1 MARKNPKNPDA
12 TRPLS
17 CVLYIRVST
26 KLQVEKGESID
37 AQRFELTR
45 YAEAHGMRVLGEYVD
60 AGFSG
65 KNVRGRPQFRQML
78 DDIIKEQPGR
88 RPTYVLVFKLSRFGR
103 NAADTWNSLQMLQD
117 YGVELCCVKDG
128 IDSATTMGKAMLSIA
143 AVFAEMERDNIRTQT
158 MSGREEKA
166 RKGYWNGG
174 QAPYGY
180 RLVDRGGKFKE
191 LVVDEDEA
199 KVVRRIFKMYAYE
212 NKGPMAI
219 ASWLNRHGVTKA
231 ARGNATMETFG
242 NTTIARMV
250 VNPVYIGKI
259 AYGRRRTEV
268 IEGTRGETHVVKSDG
283 YEVYDG
289 RHEAIIDEATWAAA
303 QAIVGTRKPN
313 AKRHDDGHV
322 NLLNGLLVCP
332 ECGRKMSSHP
342 NRGKVKK
349 DGTRGKTTYAYYCPH
364 TSKARGA
371 TCTFRR
377 QYPQEYV
384 DAEVVEMVKLA
395 SRSDAFVEALRRRIN
410 DETDV
415 EQLREDAE
423 RIGREQAANDKRMR
437 MLMNQIDALD
447 PADRSYERKFSDLQ
461 RRLDDLY
468 DRDAGFQEAL
478 EETRAKIAAADKRR
492 VGERRL
498 LDELDRIPE
507 LLEEA
512 DEQTRFDIVHEAV
525 SEVRILAGR
534 NPRKE
539 RVVQSVTFKCPVRFF
554 WEEVPGEADGYT
566 AVTPDSF
573 DADGNFRDDETHVET
588 IALVERVE
596 GFFERSGR

>member
-1 MARKNPKNPDA
+1 M
-12 TRPLS
+12 
-17 CVLYIRVST
+17 
-26 KLQVEKGESID
+26 
-37 AQRFELTR
+37 
-45 YAEAHGMRVLGEYVD
+45 
-60 AGFSG
+60 
-65 KNVRGRPQFRQML
+65 
-78 DDIIKEQPGR
+78 
-88 RPTYVLVFKLSRFGR
+88 
-103 NAADTWNSLQMLQD
+103 
-117 YGVELCCVKDG
+117 
-128 IDSATTMGKAMLSIA
+128 
-143 AVFAEMERDNIRTQT
+143 
-158 MSGREEKA
+158 
-166 RKGYWNGG
+166 
-174 QAPYGY
+174 
-180 RLVDRGGKFKE
+180 
-191 LVVDEDEA
+191 
-199 KVVRRIFKMYAYE
+199 
-212 NKGPMAI
+212 
-219 ASWLNRHGVTKA
+219 
-231 ARGNATMETFG
+231 
-242 NTTIARMV
+242 
-250 VNPVYIGKI
+250 
-259 AYGRRRTEV
+259 
-268 IEGTRGETHVVKSDG
+268 
-283 YEVYDG
+283 
-289 RHEAIIDEATWAAA
+289 
-303 QAIVGTRKPN
+303 
-313 AKRHDDGHV
+313 
-322 NLLNGLLVCP
+322 
-332 ECGRKMSSHP
+332 
-342 NRGKVKK
+342 
-349 DGTRGKTTYAYYCPH
+349 
-364 TSKARGA
+364 
-371 TCTFRR
+371 
-377 QYPQEYV
+377 

-554 WEEVPGEADGYT
+554 WEEVPGVADGYT

-573 DADGNFRDDETHVET
+573 DADGNFRDDETHVECVVV
-588 IALVERVE
+588 L
-596 GFFERSGR
+596 SCKN

>member
-199 KVVRRIFKMYAYE
+199 KVVRKIFQMYAYE
-212 NKGPMAI
+212 NKGAMAI
-219 ASWLNRHGVTKA
+219 AAWLNNHGVRKD
-231 ARGNATMETFG
+231 ARGNATMEHPSQHHDSPNDCQPCVRRQDCLRAQAHRGHRRHARRDARGEERRVRGLRRQARG
-242 NTTIARMV
+242 NHRRGDLGGRPGNRGHPEAERQE
-250 VNPVYIGKI
+250 
-259 AYGRRRTEV
+259 ARRRAREPAERAARV
-268 IEGTRGETHVVKSDG
+268 PRVRAQDVLAPEPGKGQEGTARGE
-283 YEVYDG
+283 
-289 RHEAIIDEATWAAA
+289 RPP
-303 QAIVGTRKPN
+303 TRTT
-313 AKRHDDGHV
+313 AR
-322 NLLNGLLVCP
+322 
-332 ECGRKMSSHP
+332 
-342 NRGKVKK
+342 
-349 DGTRGKTTYAYYCPH
+349 TRRSAWGD
-364 TSKARGA
+364 
-371 TCTFRR
+371 CTFSR

-384 DAEVVEMVKLA
+384 DAEVIEMVKLA

-437 MLMNQIDALD
+437 MLMSQIDALD

-478 EETRAKIAAADKRR
+478 EETRAKIAATDKRR

-588 IALVERVE
+588 VSILQRI
-596 GFFERSGR
+596 SG

>member
-1 MARKNPKNPDA
+1 MAPKNPKTPDA
-12 TRPLS
+12 ARPLS

-37 AQRFELTR
+37 AQRYELER

-65 KNVRGRPQFRQML
+65 KNVRGRPQFRQMI
-78 DDIIKEQPGR
+78 DDIIKEQPSK
-88 RPTYVLVFKLSRFGR
+88 RPAYVLVFKLSRFGR
-103 NAADTWNSLQMLQD
+103 NAADTWNSLQTLQD

-128 IDSATTMGKAMLSIA
+128 IDSATPMGKAMLSIA

-158 MSGREEKA
+158 MSGRDEKA

-174 QAPYGY
+174 QAPYGF

-199 KVVRRIFKMYAYE
+199 KVVRKIFQMYAYE

-219 ASWLNRHGVTKA
+219 AAWLNNHGVKKEV
-231 ARGNATMETFG
+231 RGTATMDSFG
-242 NTTIARMV
+242 ASMIARMIT
-250 VNPVYIGKI
+250 NPVYAGKMP
-259 AYGRRRTEV
+259 YRRRRTEA
-268 IEGTRGETHVVKSDG
+268 IEGTRGETHVVKSED
-283 YEVYDG
+283 YPVYDG
-289 RHEAIIDEATWAAA
+289 RQETIVDEATWTAA

-313 AKRHDDGHV
+313 AKTHHDGHV

-332 ECGRKMSSHP
+332 VCGRKMSSHP

-364 TSKARGA
+364 TAKSRGA

-377 QYPQEYV
+377 QYPQECV
-384 DAEVVEMVKLA
+384 DAEVIEMVKLA
-395 SRSDAFVEALRRRIN
+395 SRSDAFVEALRRRIS

-423 RIGREQAANDKRMR
+423 RIGREQEANDKRMR
-437 MLMNQIDALD
+437 MLMNQIDTLD

-468 DRDAGFQEAL
+468 DRDASFQEAF
-478 EETRAKIAAADKRR
+478 EETQAKMAAAERR
-492 VGERRL
+492 RAGERKL

-507 LLEEA
+507 LLEDA

-525 SEVRILAGR
+525 SEVRILADR

-554 WEEVPGEADGYT
+554 WEEIPDVADGYT
-566 AVTPDSF
+566 GVTPDMY
-573 DADGNFRDDETHVET
+573 DADGNFRDGEANVEN
-588 IALVERVE
+588 IVALVQKIR
-596 GFFERSGR
+596 

>member
-447 PADRSYERKFSDLQ
+447 PADRS
-461 RRLDDLY
+461 
-468 DRDAGFQEAL
+468 
-478 EETRAKIAAADKRR
+478 
-492 VGERRL
+492 
-498 LDELDRIPE
+498 
-507 LLEEA
+507 
-512 DEQTRFDIVHEAV
+512 
-525 SEVRILAGR
+525 
-534 NPRKE
+534 
-539 RVVQSVTFKCPVRFF
+539 
-554 WEEVPGEADGYT
+554 
-566 AVTPDSF
+566 
-573 DADGNFRDDETHVET
+573 
-588 IALVERVE
+588 
-596 GFFERSGR
+596 

>member
-1 MARKNPKNPDA
+1 MYGYGRNRD
-12 TRPLS
+12 L
-17 CVLYIRVST
+17 
-26 KLQVEKGESID
+26 
-37 AQRFELTR
+37 
-45 YAEAHGMRVLGEYVD
+45 H
-60 AGFSG
+60 
-65 KNVRGRPQFRQML
+65 RGQNL
-78 DDIIKEQPGR
+78 PGR
-88 RPTYVLVFKLSRFGR
+88 KRKQRYINSRP
-103 NAADTWNSLQMLQD
+103 
-117 YGVELCCVKDG
+117 
-128 IDSATTMGKAMLSIA
+128 
-143 AVFAEMERDNIRTQT
+143 
-158 MSGREEKA
+158 
-166 RKGYWNGG
+166 
-174 QAPYGY
+174 
-180 RLVDRGGKFKE
+180 
-191 LVVDEDEA
+191 
-199 KVVRRIFKMYAYE
+199 
-212 NKGPMAI
+212 
-219 ASWLNRHGVTKA
+219 
-231 ARGNATMETFG
+231 
-242 NTTIARMV
+242 
-250 VNPVYIGKI
+250 
-259 AYGRRRTEV
+259 
-268 IEGTRGETHVVKSDG
+268 
-283 YEVYDG
+283 
-289 RHEAIIDEATWAAA
+289 AAA
-303 QAIVGTRKPN
+303 TAPSLVYFWSLSVITDKKD
-313 AKRHDDGHV
+313 KRHDDGHV

-371 TCTFRR
+371 TCTFSR

-384 DAEVVEMVKLA
+384 DAEVVEIVKLA

-478 EETRAKIAAADKRR
+478 EETQAKIAAADKRR
-492 VGERRL
+492 VGERKL

-539 RVVQSVTFKCPVRFF
+539 RVVQSVTFRCPVRFF
-554 WEEVPGEADGYT
+554 WEEVPGVADGYT

-573 DADGNFRDDETHVET
+573 DADGNFRDNETHVET
-588 IALVERVE
+588 IALLSKE
-596 GFFERSGR
+596 

>member
-1 MARKNPKNPDA
+1 MDGYGRNRD
-12 TRPLS
+12 L
-17 CVLYIRVST
+17 
-26 KLQVEKGESID
+26 
-37 AQRFELTR
+37 
-45 YAEAHGMRVLGEYVD
+45 H
-60 AGFSG
+60 
-65 KNVRGRPQFRQML
+65 RGQNL
-78 DDIIKEQPGR
+78 PGR
-88 RPTYVLVFKLSRFGR
+88 KRKQRYINSRP
-103 NAADTWNSLQMLQD
+103 
-117 YGVELCCVKDG
+117 
-128 IDSATTMGKAMLSIA
+128 
-143 AVFAEMERDNIRTQT
+143 
-158 MSGREEKA
+158 
-166 RKGYWNGG
+166 
-174 QAPYGY
+174 
-180 RLVDRGGKFKE
+180 
-191 LVVDEDEA
+191 
-199 KVVRRIFKMYAYE
+199 
-212 NKGPMAI
+212 
-219 ASWLNRHGVTKA
+219 
-231 ARGNATMETFG
+231 
-242 NTTIARMV
+242 
-250 VNPVYIGKI
+250 
-259 AYGRRRTEV
+259 
-268 IEGTRGETHVVKSDG
+268 
-283 YEVYDG
+283 
-289 RHEAIIDEATWAAA
+289 AAA
-303 QAIVGTRKPN
+303 TAPSLVYFWSLSVITDKKD
-313 AKRHDDGHV
+313 KRHDDGHV

-371 TCTFRR
+371 TCTFSR

-525 SEVRILAGR
+525 SEVRILADR

-554 WEEVPGEADGYT
+554 WEEVPGVADGYT

-588 IALVERVE
+588 VALL
-596 GFFERSGR
+596 SNHT